1 MRKRRYKL
9 SNYNFLNERR
19 NLREST
25 SSITGST
32 TVDELIALGLLK
44 PDFLATA
51 NARLGRKQQRAT
63 TQAARGSKLETAK
76 LAIAYFLVHN
86 YGMIPD
92 EAEFHDVR
100 SSKDDKGKKIGFG
113 KKPCEIIVGKV
124 FDAMGI
130 EYNRKV
136 GATNSA
142 RFYTDQ
148 VFNDLESQGIIT
160 NNRDMV
166 SNNAHVRYG
175 KVSDPNLP
183 DAFPQD
189 FPAGENF
196 PTLKEFMQPMIGDE
210 FSFDQG
216 FAGLED
222 FTYYISDPD
231 SLKMIADQC
240 DQEICDLVDQFTA
253 EAMRAD
259 F

>member
-1 MRKRRYKL
+1 MRKRSYKL
-9 SNYNFLNERR
+9 SNYSLLNERR
-19 NLREST
+19 SLRESS

-32 TVDELIALGLLK
+32 TVNELIALGLLK

-51 NARLGRKQQRAT
+51 NAKLGRKQQRAT
-63 TQAARGSKLETAK
+63 TQAARGSKLQTAK

-92 EAEFHDVR
+92 ETEFHSVR

-136 GATNSA
+136 GAANSA

-148 VFNDLESQGIIT
+148 VFNDLESQGVIT

-175 KVSDPNLP
+175 KVTDPDLP
-183 DAFPQD
+183 ETLPQG
-189 FPAGENF
+189 FPAGSEF
-196 PTLKEFMQPMIGDE
+196 PT
-210 FSFDQG
+210 
-216 FAGLED
+216 
-222 FTYYISDPD
+222 
-231 SLKMIADQC
+231 
-240 DQEICDLVDQFTA
+240 
-253 EAMRAD
+253 
-259 F
+259 

>member
-1 MRKRRYKL
+1 MNKRYRL
-9 SNYNFLNERR
+9 SNYNFFNERKIIK
-19 NLREST
+19 ES
-25 SSITGST
+25 SNSITGST
-32 TVDELIALGLLK
+32 TVNELIALGLLK
-44 PDFLATA
+44 PDFIASA
-51 NARLGRKQQRAT
+51 NNRLGRKQQQAT
-63 TQAARGSKLETAK
+63 TKAARGSKLETAK
-76 LAIAYFLVHN
+76 LAIAYFLINN

-92 EAEFHDVR
+92 ETEFHAVR

-142 RFYTDQ
+142 RYYTDQ
-148 VFNDLESQGIIT
+148 VFSELESQGIIT

-175 KVSDPNLP
+175 KRFDPSIPDELP
-183 DAFPQD
+183 QG
-189 FPAGENF
+189 FPAGKDF
-196 PTLKEFMQPMIGDE
+196 PTLKEFMQPLIGDE
-210 FSFDQG
+210 FSFDKG
-216 FAGLED
+216 SINLED
-222 FTYYISDPD
+222 KTYYIADPD

-240 DQEICDLVDQFTA
+240 DQEICNLVDEFSV

>member
-9 SNYNFLNERR
+9 SNYKLLNERKI
-19 NLREST
+19 LRESS
-25 SSITGST
+25 SSISGST
-32 TVDELIALGLLK
+32 TVDELIALGLVK
-44 PDFLATA
+44 PDFVATS
-51 NARLGRKQQRAT
+51 NAKLGKKQQRASV
-63 TQAARGSKLETAK
+63 QAERGSKLGTAK
-76 LAIAYFLVHN
+76 LAIAYFLVYN

-92 EAEFHDVR
+92 ETEFHAVR

-130 EYNRKV
+130 DYNRKV

-148 VFNDLESQGIIT
+148 VFNELESQGIIT

-175 KVSDPNLP
+175 KVSDPELP
-183 DAFPQD
+183 DQFPQG
-189 FPAGENF
+189 FPAGSEF
-196 PTLKEFMQPMIGDE
+196 PTLKEFMQPLIGDE

-216 FAGLED
+216 LIDLESQ
-222 FTYYISDPD
+222 TYYISDPD
-231 SLKMIADQC
+231 ALKMIADQC
-240 DQEICDLVDQFTA
+240 DQEICSLIDQFA
-253 EAMRAD
+253 SEAMRAD